1 MGWWTWGWPPRACPA
16 WARGSRCS
24 AGADRQPLGPARH
37 RGAGRRLAGVV
48 RPGKRFRRRQRH
60 PQRRRPAVRL
70 RHLGRPGPRR
80 RWRIEPG
87 PPAVHRPAI
96 RGQLEI
102 ASWRDMGMGALFKAS
117 DNYRVNN
124 LVNYLSP
131 EFSGWQWG
139 GLRLRRRKRRH
150 RAVRPQPG
158 FQHRSQ
164 VRGWPAAGRLH
175 LGQAQPPR
183 HVGNRRPLAASLAGR
198 FHVRFRGAQDGAS
211 LVAPAQRFRGPE
223 RWRPDRPGPGA
234 VRPWWRHQC
243 MAAGSGSARARQWR
257 MAGAGLHGPPRLALG
272 QWPAGKQGLCR
283 DAGLSPGSFRAHQPL
298 CLWRVYERLRSGRPF
313 ASDVGR
319 ATRFGVE

>member
-1 MGWWTWGWPPRACPA
+1 MRRLLRRGRHGGRLFQRFLVRRASKGRQPTRVVWGGGRGAGHH
-16 WARGSRCS
+16 ARVRPGHAAAGARR
-24 AGADRQPLGPARH
+24 GADRQPLGPARH

-87 PPAVHRPAI
+87 RQQSI
-96 RGQLEI
+96 GLQYGGQLEI

-139 GLRLRRRKRRH
+139 VGLRLRRRKRRH

-158 FQHRSQ
+158 FSAPVSSTRMARCWPPSPGTSSTSTTRRQ
-164 VRGWPAAGRLH
+164 PAA
-175 LGQAQPPR
+175 A
-183 HVGNRRPLAASLAGR
+183 RRKPCRPVSR
-198 FHVRFRGAQDGAS
+198 TISRRS
-211 LVAPAQRFRGPE
+211 
-223 RWRPDRPGPGA
+223 RWR
-234 VRPWWRHQC
+234 
-243 MAAGSGSARARQWR
+243 
-257 MAGAGLHGPPRLALG
+257 
-272 QWPAGKQGLCR
+272 
-283 DAGLSPGSFRAHQPL
+283 
-298 CLWRVYERLRSGRPF
+298 
-313 ASDVGR
+313 
-319 ATRFGVE
+319 